1 MRPITAT
8 VGPLIA
14 ASANNIATAQSLA
27 GPGAANLV
35 LVGGGTVVLDKA
47 RRVAI
52 ASAGNDSGVIWTLT
66 GTSASG
72 NIQSETFAG
81 GNIATVVSALDYA
94 TVTSIRGSGATGSV
108 TAGTA
113 AGGANPLAMAC
124 SPWVRLDE
132 WADAQVGVQVAVTGT
147 VTFTVQTSFDEGPDS
162 LVNPIPASL
171 MAWDTSTGIGVPA
184 AGGSATISFSI
195 PTAPLWIRVALNTAT
210 GTGSVRMNV
219 VQYNDVAA

>member
-8 VGPLIA
+8 VGPLTAANAAIIA
-14 ASANNIATAQSLA
+14 ASQTLGA
-27 GPGAANLV
+27 GGGNLV
-35 LVGGGTVVLDKA
+35 LVGGGTVVLDKP

-94 TVTSIRGSGATGSV
+94 TVTSIRGSTLTAGNV

-195 PTAPLWIRVALNTAT
+195 PTAPLWIRVALNTVT